1 MYRLILLL
9 SAAVL
14 LAACASPGP
23 LPTAPDRWT
32 YLGNDPDGTQNIY
45 MRVQGSDKKK
55 GTVTAWYKFEFTS
68 PRDVVTGPAL
78 KQRTYIER
86 RDLVEVDCAAQ
97 TLRLLDETYFDVED
111 REVFRVQP
119 TGEAVNANK
128 VYAGGISDTVYEGA
142 CGNAL
147 QWDSLGQDPQKTQDI
162 YARVQ
167 SPQSQQSIVKA
178 VFRFAYHEP
187 RQMVASPS
195 LTSVSY
201 SSRQSS
207 VLMDCANQTFTT
219 LHETYYDAD
228 GVTVFGVT
236 PPKTA
241 HPSGVVPDGV
251 TGMMYKAACGIPLN
265 WTSLGMDPRKTVKV
279 YLVGAPDKQSGGTV
293 EARFR
298 FEYLAPGKLVTGAN
312 LTQIEYTARTTD
324 VVLNCSAST
333 IATVRESYLDATEKE
348 VFSIKPAVQQT
359 AAVAPQGLTGMM
371 EKAVCHP

>member
-1 MYRLILLL
+1 MRRLPFLLIV
-9 SAAVL
+9 AL
-14 LAACASPGP
+14 LAACASHGP
-23 LPTAPDRWT
+23 LTTAPDRWT

-45 MRVQGSDKKK
+45 MRLQSTDKKK
-55 GTVTAWYKFEFTS
+55 DTVTAWYKFEFIS
-68 PRDVVTGPAL
+68 PREVVTGPAL
-78 KQRTYIER
+78 KQQTYIER

-111 REVFRVQP
+111 HQVFRVVP
-119 TGEAVNANK
+119 TAAADDVNK

-167 SPQSQQSIVKA
+167 SPRDQDSIVKA
-178 VFRFAYHEP
+178 IFRFAYHDP
-187 RQMVASPS
+187 HQMVAAPS
-195 LTSVSY
+195 LTAISY

-207 VLMDCANQTFTT
+207 VLMDCADQKFTL

-236 PPKTA
+236 PPKDA

-265 WTSLGMDPRKTVKV
+265 WTFIGMDPRKTQKV
-279 YLVGAPDKQSGGTV
+279 YLLGTPDKKSGNSV

-312 LTQIEYTARTTD
+312 LTQVEYSVRTAD
-324 VVLNCSAST
+324 VILDCSAAT
-333 IATVRESYLDATEKE
+333 ITLLRESYLDDSEKE
-348 VFSIKPAVQQT
+348 VFSVKPTVQQS

-371 EKAVCHP
+371 QRAACHP

>member
-1 MYRLILLL
+1 MRRLTFL
-9 SAAVL
+9 L
-14 LAACASPGP
+14 LAAGLTACASHGP

-45 MRVQGSDKKK
+45 MRVQSSDKKK
-55 GTVTAWYKFEFTS
+55 DAVTAWYKFEFSS
-68 PRDVVTGPAL
+68 PREVVTGPAL
-78 KQRTYIER
+78 KQQTYIER
-86 RDLVEVDCAAQ
+86 RDLVEVDCGAQ
-97 TLRLLDETYFDVED
+97 TLRLMDEQYFDVED
-111 REVFRVQP
+111 RQVFRVQP
-119 TGEAVNANK
+119 KGEAVNANK

-195 LTSVSY
+195 LTKVDY

-207 VLMDCANQTFTT
+207 VLMDCANQTFT
-219 LHETYYDAD
+219 LIHETYYDAD

-236 PPKTA
+236 PPKDA

-265 WTSLGMDPRKTVKV
+265 WTFLGLDPRKTQKV
-279 YLVGAPDKQSGGTV
+279 YLVGTPDKKSGGTV
-293 EARFR
+293 EAKFR

-312 LTQIEYTARTTD
+312 LAQVEYTARTAD
-324 VVLNCSAST
+324 VVLDCGAST
-333 IATVRESYLDATEKE
+333 VTTVRESYLDAAERE
-348 VFSIKPAVQQT
+348 VFNVKPAVQQIT
-359 AAVAPQGLTGMM
+359 AVAPQGLTGMM
-371 EKAVCHP
+371 KQAVCHP

>member
-1 MYRLILLL
+1 MHRLPFLL
-9 SAAVL
+9 SVAL
-14 LAACASPGP
+14 LAACASHAP

-45 MRVQGSDKKK
+45 MRLQGSDKKK
-55 GTVTAWYKFEFTS
+55 DTVTAWYKFEFSS
-68 PRDVVTGPAL
+68 PREVVTGPAL
-78 KQRTYIER
+78 KEQTYIER
-86 RDLVEVDCAAQ
+86 RDLVEVDCNAQ
-97 TLRLLDETYFDVED
+97 TLRLLDETYYDVEG
-111 REVFRVQP
+111 RQVFRVVP
-119 TGEAVNANK
+119 SGDATNANK

-147 QWDSLGQDPQKTQDI
+147 QWDSLGSDPQKTQDI

-167 SPQSQQSIVKA
+167 SPRDQDSIVKA
-178 VFRFAYHEP
+178 IFRFAYHEP
-187 RQMVASPS
+187 RQMVAAPS
-195 LTSVSY
+195 LTTINY

-207 VLMDCANQTFTT
+207 VLMDCANQKFTL
-219 LHETYYDAD
+219 LHETYYDVD

-236 PPKTA
+236 PPKDT

-265 WTSLGMDPRKTVKV
+265 WTFIGMDPRKTQKV
-279 YLVGAPDKQSGGTV
+279 YLLGAPDKKSGNSV

-312 LTQIEYTARTTD
+312 LTQVEYTVRDAD
-324 VVLNCSAST
+324 VVLDCSA
-333 IATVRESYLDATEKE
+333 ATVTTLRESYLDASEKE
-348 VFSIKPAVQQT
+348 VFSVKPAVQQP

-371 EKAVCHP
+371 QRAACHP